1 MMSDPQVSGAI
12 VDLLIMIRVGYP
24 AEAANSRFRGGFDMP
39 DPPTLVH
46 PP

>member
-24 AEAANSRFRGGFDMP
+24 AEAANSRFDTPG
-39 DPPTLVH
+39 PPTLVH